1 MDRIPDAPYITEAMI
16 HGMPHRAEV
25 KCPKCGQVCETIY
38 AIASEAFGCEHCVD
52 VMDSDEWEEEG
63 GREY

>member
-1 MDRIPDAPYITEAMI
+1 MDADYI
-16 HGMPHRAEV
+16 RNAEWRGPRHYPV
-25 KCPKCGQVCETIY
+25 KVPCPRCGQECETIY

-52 VMDSDEWEEEG
+52 VMDADTWREEG